1 MAILFRIFNSF
12 CLILVHIDLEL
23 KLTKANPA
31 RSLGNVFEAALY
43 RIISMG
49 IKMPNVSF
57 LSTSSHNVDKI
68 WLPFL
73 KFIRECRLSNRI
85 TKH

>member
-1 MAILFRIFNSF
+1 MASLFRILVHF
-12 CLILVHIDLEL
+12 CLILFHIDLEL

-31 RSLGNVFEAALY
+31 SSSGNVFEAALY
-43 RIISMG
+43 RIISLG
-49 IKMPNVSF
+49 IKMPSVSF
-57 LSTSSHNVDKI
+57 LSTTSHNVDKI

-73 KFIRECRLSNRI
+73 KYIRECRLSNRI